1 MTLSVSIRHPLA
13 HFALDLAFDAG
24 PGVTAIFGRSGAGK
38 TTLVNAVAGMLRPA
52 EGRIELNGEVLSEG
66 RHFVPPH
73 KRRIGYVFQDGRL
86 FPHLTVRQNL
96 LYGRW
101 FSGGGAD
108 VGRIVDMLG
117 LAPLMD
123 RRPARLSGGEKQ
135 RVAIGR
141 ALLCAPRLLLLD
153 EPLAALDT
161 ARKAEILPYLERLH
175 EEGLPILYVSHS
187 VAEVMR
193 LAARVIL
200 LDAGR
205 IVGSGAPADLLSDPA
220 SGLSG
225 SESGALIPAHVA
237 AREADGLARFDT
249 AAGPVFLPTDQPV
262 GAAAVIRIHAQDVMI
277 ALFPPAGIS
286 ALNVLPAVVEQT
298 IPRGHETLVRLRLG
312 PEALL
317 ARITTRS
324 AAALGLAPGL
334 TCHAILKTVAIADY
348 SVSEGVTTG
357 VFSERSR

>member
-13 HFALDLAFDAG
+13 HFALDLSFEAG

-52 EGRIELNGEVLSEG
+52 EGRIALGGQVLSD
-66 RHFVPPH
+66 RSHFVPPH

-101 FSGGGAD
+101 FSGAGAD
-108 VGRIVDMLG
+108 LGRIVEMLG
-117 LAPLMD
+117 LGMLMD

-153 EPLAALDT
+153 EPLAALDG
-161 ARKAEILPYLERLH
+161 ARKAEILPYLERLR
-175 EEGLPILYVSHS
+175 EEGMPILYVSHS

-205 IVGSGAPADLLSDPA
+205 ITGSGAPADMLSDPA
-220 SGLSG
+220 SGLAQ
-225 SESGALIPAHVA
+225 SEVGALIPARVA
-237 AREADGLARFDT
+237 ARDVDGLARFDT
-249 AAGPVFLPTDQPV
+249 AAGPLYLPTQKPV
-262 GAAAVIRIHAQDVMI
+262 GTVLNIRIHSQDVMI
-277 ALFPPAGIS
+277 ALSPPVGIS
-286 ALNVLPAVVEQT
+286 ALNILPAVVEQV
-298 IPRGHETLVRLRLG
+298 IPRGHEALIRLRLG

-317 ARITTRS
+317 ARITARS
-324 AAALGLAPGL
+324 AAALGLVPGMP
-334 TCHAILKTVAIADY
+334 CHAILKTVAIADH

-357 VFSERSR
+357 VFSARSR